1 MPTARRWSERWA
13 SSRRYRVR
21 DGILPGMGGGG
32 MVVEPTALESRH
44 LVVPGDRAELE
55 LGDGRLV
62 LRSRSSVTAEQAER
76 VVGVDQVRG
85 ATLRPPSRGEP
96 GWLHVSV
103 VGGTPA
109 PSGGLSVAMDPYTIP
124 LASRGGVAAA
134 RRLVKMV
141 ERHLQ
146 ERGKPR
152 DTVASDLAR
161 STGVVVRS
169 NGAASAAAGSE
180 PEALPVA
187 VEPDVVLAH
196 NERPVMEEQ
205 RAVEEDGPAAPGELV
220 ERLKE
225 LAALRDSGA
234 LTEAEFKRA
243 KKRVIG

>member
-1 MPTARRWSERWA
+1 
-13 SSRRYRVR
+13 
-21 DGILPGMGGGG
+21 MGGGG
-32 MVVEPTALESRH
+32 MVVEPTALENRH

-62 LRSRSSVTAEQAER
+62 LRSRSGGTAEQAER
-76 VVGVDQVRG
+76 VVAVDQVRG
-85 ATLRPPSRGEP
+85 ATLRAPTRGEP

-169 NGAASAAAGSE
+169 NGAASA
-180 PEALPVA
+180 PVA
-187 VEPDVVLAH
+187 ARPAPDPAPVVAEAEVVVADD
-196 NERPVMEEQ
+196 ERAVGEEQ
-205 RAVEEDGPAAPGELV
+205 PAVVKDGLAAPDELV

-225 LAALRDSGA
+225 LAALRDSGV

>member
-1 MPTARRWSERWA
+1 
-13 SSRRYRVR
+13 
-21 DGILPGMGGGG
+21 MGGGG

-62 LRSRSSVTAEQAER
+62 LRSRSGGTAEVAER
-76 VVGVDQVRG
+76 VVAVDQVRG

-103 VGGTPA
+103 IGGTPA

-161 STGVVVRS
+161 STGVLVRS
-169 NGAASAAAGSE
+169 NGAASAPAASV
-180 PEALPVA
+180 PEQAPAADAEVLVA
-187 VEPDVVLAH
+187 DDE
-196 NERPVMEEQ
+196 
-205 RAVEEDGPAAPGELV
+205 RAVVEGEHAPVGDGPAAPDELV

-225 LAALRDSGA
+225 LAALRDSGV